1 MSNHALQRS
10 DKGRKEAKIVFS
22 ANLNKKSFMENLFT
36 FIFSRIEPSEKA
48 SFVSDVIGIQW
59 VHSRL

>member
-36 FIFSRIEPSEKA
+36 FIFS
-48 SFVSDVIGIQW
+48 
-59 VHSRL
+59 